1 MKVFGLTKAEARLEA
16 TIANG
21 SSIED
26 AAKILNVSND
36 TERHQLKAVFL
47 KTDTHR
53 QSQLVA
59 LLARL

>member
-1 MKVFGLTKAEARLEA
+1 MKVFGLTPAEARLAA

-26 AAKILNVSND
+26 AAQILNVSND
-36 TERHQLKAVFL
+36 TVRHQLKAVFH